1 MSGDRRVV
9 SSCMFIG
16 MQEGSGH
23 LIRVY
28 VCNWC
33 SVYHI
38 WYIQDSVH
46 GMRNLALSNVMW
58 GLLCT

>member
-28 VCNWC
+28 VRA
-33 SVYHI
+33 V
-38 WYIQDSVH
+38 V
-46 GMRNLALSNVMW
+46 
-58 GLLCT
+58 